1 MQRPAKVYHCS
12 VFHQFSGGPGPSAIA
27 VDASGNLY
35 VARYD
40 FAGAGAG
47 GCVSVLSPAGKL
59 LAELPVPVAGAELT
73 GIAIDGS
80 NSVLIVTD
88 AASCAVYQV
97 ALPCFS

>member
-1 MQRPAKVYHCS
+1 MYGREHPNRIYQHPDTH
-12 VFHQFSGGPGPSAIA
+12 GP
-27 VDASGNLY
+27 VSGNLY